1 MNGKRILI
9 IGAACGASFALAAC
23 AQLQEA
29 EDFITSPETAQT
41 VAVLTQVS
49 DVIIC
54 DISKVAKVAGKV
66 EQAAGAD
73 ASWIGTTG
81 KVAAGSATVCK
92 ALGGVAGATVKA
104 PAGASVVTA
113 ATLTVQ

>member
-1 MNGKRILI
+1 MCGKRILI
-9 IGAACGASFALAAC
+9 IGAACGASLALAAC

-29 EDFITSPETAQT
+29 EDFLTSPETAASI
-41 VAVLTQVS
+41 AVLDHVS
-49 DVIIC
+49 TVIIC

-92 ALGGVAGATVKA
+92 AIGGTSGATVTA
-104 PAGASVVTA
+104 PVGASVITA
-113 ATLTVQ
+113 ATVQ